1 MLSTIFDLNKPERL
15 QHEQAATKRKAQIV
29 RRCEALRLEMLHH
42 PEREDELARILEER
56 EAELRKMGGG

>member
-1 MLSTIFDLNKPERL
+1 MLVHIFDLNKPERL
-15 QHEQAATKRKAQIV
+15 QHEQAANKRKAQITK
-29 RRCEALRLEMLHH
+29 RCESLRLEMLHH